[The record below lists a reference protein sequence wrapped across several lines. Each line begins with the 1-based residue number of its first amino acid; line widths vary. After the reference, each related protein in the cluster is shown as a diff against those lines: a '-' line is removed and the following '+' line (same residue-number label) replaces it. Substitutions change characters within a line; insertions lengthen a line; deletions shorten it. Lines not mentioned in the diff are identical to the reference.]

1 MWLKIKRDNFMIES
15 KEELELLN
23 DEIEGL
29 RFENENLV
37 KE

>member
-1 MWLKIKRDNFMIES
+1 MWLKIKRDNSMIES
-15 KEELELLN
+15 KEEVKLLN